1 MVANYKL
8 DPQPVNSTGDI
19 VAGDAKSRGMDKIL
33 LGSLAESGALRNLWL
48 DISGEQ
54 VVAILG
60 KRGTGKSYT
69 LGVLLEGMASNA
81 ENNNLAKHETERGAL
96 VFDIMDIFWS
106 SQIPL
111 NDTAIS
117 REFQEQYKVMKKKG
131 YSSYDLNVNILIPAG
146 HENDKIDPPN
156 VQLLRLRGSDLSVED
171 WGSLFD
177 VDIYTEPRGMLIHD
191 LVVYVSEEGYTDKD
205 GNQIDAVADFSV
217 NDLVACLNTSSAIAN
232 DFQDITIR
240 SIRQRL
246 GTYSRLPMFQ
256 GEPTPLE
263 NIVMNRTATVLML
276 GRVENS
282 LKNVIVSVL
291 LNRIMRDRSM
301 SSLARKQLDLDPN
314 LNNQKREELENTITN
329 SIPRSWVLLDEAH
342 VLAGTDESSV
352 AKDALIRYAKEG
364 RNHGMSLAVATQQPS
379 ALDTRLMSQAETLI
393 MHQLTSPKDA
403 EIGFH
408 NIRSPL
414 PDSIKIDGS
423 VSDLKKLLRQLGQGS
438 AIFSSG
444 NAPNLKRACV
454 VNIRPRIS
462 AHGGYEA

>member
-1 MVANYKL
+1 MVTNYKL
-8 DPQPVNSTGDI
+8 DPQPVNSKGDI

-81 ENNNLAKHETERGAL
+81 NDNNLAKHETERGAL

-111 NDTAIS
+111 DDTAIS
-117 REFQEQYKVMKKKG
+117 KEFQEQYKVMKKKG
-131 YSSYDLNVNILIPAG
+131 YNSYDLNVNILIPAG
-146 HENDKIDPPN
+146 YENDIIDPPN

-217 NDLVACLNTSSAIAN
+217 NDLVVCLNTSSAIATN
-232 DFQDITIR
+232 YQDITVR
-240 SIRQRL
+240 SVRQRL
-246 GTYSRLPMFQ
+246 GTYSRLPMFR

-291 LNRIMRDRSM
+291 LNRIMRNRSM

-423 VSDLKKLLRQLGQGS
+423 VSDLKKLLRQLEQGS